1 MKRNAIILLGLF
13 FLSAC
18 SGPDRELQPL
28 EEFQETTVETVRPQS
43 LDPSELSKHPQR
55 SPQEALEIAQQTI
68 GVMKWYA
75 CVTY

>member
-1 MKRNAIILLGLF
+1 MLLSFWACF
-13 FLSAC
+13 FFRLAQAQI
-18 SGPDRELQPL
+18 RELQPL

-43 LDPSELSKHPQR
+43 LAPSELSKHPQR